1 MSDHAM
7 GSLEILLAAFAMGF
21 ALRSYFTKPSRKLPH
36 GIQFPPGPTSLPLL
50 LGSVLAMDA
59 NAPWLTYKAW
69 SSKYGK

>member
-1 MSDHAM
+1 MSDQAM
-7 GSLEILLAAFAMGF
+7 GSLEVLLAAFAIGL

-50 LGSVLAMDA
+50 GSVLAMDA

-69 SSKYGK
+69 GSQYGK